1 MAQLDEPSVEAE
13 KIPSAGAIGGDN
25 QVGNSSVAI
34 ASSAA
39 TAVDP
44 LTDALAALDRKDY
57 ATAQRLFEAC
67 GRKDAAA
74 AIEDA
79 WAALDRKDYATAQRL
94 FEALGRKDAAA
105 AQVKGS
111 ARATLAP
118 PEPTASG
125 PGSMV
130 VSDSRAQQ
138 KLVPS
143 PVEVIPFVD
152 AAYRRT
158 LPQAERAKAR
168 GLKLLLV
175 GTGLVFFATCAASA
189 FYGLPLNW
197 TFATTKSRAIAGLA
211 SAVDVPKRPVEAITG
226 LSRRE
231 GERSAMGGLHPAMP
245 TPVAPPGA
253 SRPQEPAYGSAAA
266 QLYSKGDAAALAAL
280 AKAARDPDER
290 LALEWA
296 SLRSD
301 AHLSVAALAAFA
313 EAHPGWPDGGWIR
326 RRREGQLLVNSEAP
340 AKVAAYFAS
349 EPPQS
354 SAGMIAAARAANAT
368 GRSDEG
374 VTIIRA
380 LWRDGDF
387 DFSTETLI
395 LREFGAA
402 LTRADHKYRAD
413 RLLYA
418 ESFASALRAA
428 ALAGPDISAL
438 ARARIAAVRGP
449 LTPALAMA
457 VPPPLRN
464 DPGLLFARIRDARRS
479 NRAYEA
485 AVLLELAPRDR
496 AALVNPDR
504 WWSERRKVV
513 GELLDLDEPRLAFE
527 LCDNMVRPDD
537 SADQVDADFYAGWIA
552 LRFLGNARAAAQ
564 RFERAAQVAQTP
576 ISIARA
582 AYWRGR
588 AAEALGDSDDAKVH
602 YETAASEPIAYY
614 GQLAAQRLGEKRLA
628 LRAPIAA
635 AEGERRDE
643 AVRAAEA
650 LYADGLD
657 ELASGLGFDAARQ
670 WRDESQIAAM
680 ADVIKR
686 FGDAATE
693 VVFGKIATTRGYD
706 FDAMAFPI
714 SGVPAFL
721 PLPHSADLASIYAVA
736 RQESEFL
743 WQAASGAGAKGLM
756 QLLPSTA
763 ASTARRAGVAFD
775 YARLLVDP
783 AFNTQLGA
791 AFLGQVLEDEGGS
804 YALALAAYNA
814 GGGRVVQWIAAH
826 GDPRTGGADLVD
838 WIERIPFDETRD
850 YVERVSENLGVY
862 RQRLAD
868 EPRTPAPMSPLLAR
882 E

>member
-13 KIPSAGAIGGDN
+13 KIPSTGAIGGDN

-44 LTDALAALDRKDY
+44 LTDALAALDRRDY

-67 GRKDAAA
+67 GRKDAAG

-197 TFATTKSRAIAGLA
+197 TFATTKSRAVAGLA
-211 SAVDVPKRPVEAITG
+211 SAVDVLKRPVEAITG

-231 GERSAMGGLHPAMP
+231 GERSAMGGLHPAMQ

-266 QLYSKGDAAALAAL
+266 QLYSKGDAAGLAAL

-326 RRREGQLLVNSEAP
+326 LRREAQLLVNSEAP

-374 VTIIRA
+374 VTIVRA

-387 DFSTETLI
+387 DFSAETLI

-418 ESFASALRAA
+418 ESFAAALRAA

-438 ARARIAAVRGP
+438 ARARIAAARGP

-485 AVLLELAPRDR
+485 AVLLALAPRDR

-504 WWSERRKVV
+504 WWSERRKVA

-588 AAEALGDSDDAKVH
+588 AAEALGDSNDAKVH

-635 AEGERRDE
+635 AEGDRRDE

-670 WRDESQIAAM
+670 WQDESQIAAM

-693 VVFGKIATTRGYD
+693 VVFGKIATHRGYD
-706 FDAMAFPI
+706 FDAMTFPI

-743 WQAASGAGAKGLM
+743 WQASSGAGAKGLM

-868 EPRTPAPMSPLLAR
+868 EPPTPAPMSPLLAR